1 MFNSF
6 ALPVAK
12 PRVSNDKFSSPTKG
26 GKIGISSRLYGDT
39 ISSSIKKKGLK
50 SVQFKEEKASTP
62 FVANSFRSNSA
73 VGANRNNS
81 GSEIGA
87 GLMGN
92 KGIPVGSI
100 QLGPGL
106 PRSRMNSF
114 RNKENDAAA
123 TSAIAKA
130 AAQ

>member
-1 MFNSF
+1 MGAPQPQELSARKFGERVSNEINQSPGPKMFNSF

-50 SVQFKEEKASTP
+50 NVQFKEEKASTP
-62 FVANSFRSNSA
+62 FVASSFRSNSA
-73 VGANRNNS
+73 VGANRNI
-81 GSEIGA
+81 GGIEIGA

-92 KGIPVGSI
+92 KGIPVSSI
-100 QLGPGL
+100 
-106 PRSRMNSF
+106 
-114 RNKENDAAA
+114 
-123 TSAIAKA
+123 
-130 AAQ
+130 